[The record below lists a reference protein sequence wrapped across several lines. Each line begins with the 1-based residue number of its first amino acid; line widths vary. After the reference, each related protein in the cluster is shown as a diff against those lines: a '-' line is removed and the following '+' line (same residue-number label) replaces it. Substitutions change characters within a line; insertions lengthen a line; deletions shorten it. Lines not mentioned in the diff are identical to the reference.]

1 MLRARM
7 CVCVCA
13 CVMHFVCLHF
23 VQNPYILLIVRYTSQ
38 AIWTFDSTA
47 IVFTAF
53 PVEPRRLGV
62 RFYNTRKSRIG
73 LLPAPTFLTPTPPQ
87 PPRQGL
93 STSASTPV
101 PITDCIRWLS
111 AEEDWSARN
120 PKISPDGSKIIYVV
134 SANSTAHFSCSKL
147 VCAAWPK
154 GPTSSIGVLETR
166 TVLDVV
172 HVPSSASGFPGLF
185 LAAEQLPRRVWL
197 GDSRRLVLHTDW
209 RSRRELIVVDTDA
222 QGTAAFQRLRL
233 DEKELDV
240 SFSAP
245 PRTTKKTKK
254 TKKTSLVLYT
264 PTQNT
269 PHPH

>member
-1 MLRARM
+1 
-7 CVCVCA
+7 
-13 CVMHFVCLHF
+13 MHFVP
-23 VQNPYILLIVRYTSQ
+23 NPYILLIVRYTPQ

-73 LLPAPTFLTPTPPQ
+73 ILPAPTFLTPTPPQ

-154 GPTSSIGVLETR
+154 GPTSSIGLLETR

-172 HVPSSASGFPGLF
+172 FFPSSSSGFPGLF

-222 QGTAAFQRLRL
+222 QDTAAFQRLRL
-233 DEKELDV
+233 EEKELDV
-240 SFSAP
+240 SFSSLA
-245 PRTTKKTKK
+245 RIKENKENKSRGVYTYTKHTTHTKPACI
-254 TKKTSLVLYT
+254 SALNAAGGFVGSA
-264 PTQNT
+264 
-269 PHPH
+269 